1 MISARMIGTAAFGM
15 LLGLVGTMPSGRAEP
30 VRTAPSNTTAPSTT
44 AAPTTT
50 IAPPTSRPAGATSGD
65 QTPSTIDG
73 SCALRGA
80 GVTCTWASPS
90 NPAVVRVLVLRGD
103 GKMGRAFGPFAPVAG
118 AATDA
123 TVRSGITYSFVVVGL
138 DATNKSVAH
147 SQGTIIAVP

>member
-15 LLGLVGTMPSGRAEP
+15 MLGLVGSMPSGHAEP
-30 VRTAPSNTTAPSTT
+30 VR
-44 AAPTTT
+44 
-50 IAPPTSRPAGATSGD
+50 ATSGD

-80 GVTCTWASPS
+80 AVTCTWASPS
-90 NPAVVRVLVLRGD
+90 NPGVVRVLMLRGD
-103 GKMGRAFGPFAPVAG
+103 GKVGRAFGPFAPVAG
-118 AATDA
+118 SAIDA

-138 DATNKSVAH
+138 DANNKSIAH

>member
-15 LLGLVGTMPSGRAEP
+15 LLGLVGTMPSGHAEP
-30 VRTAPSNTTAPSTT
+30 VRSEPSTTTPSAT

-80 GVTCTWASPS
+80 AVTCTWASPS
-90 NPAVVRVLVLRGD
+90 NPGVVRLLMLRGD
-103 GKMGRAFGPFAPVAG
+103 GKVGRAFGPFAPMAG
-118 AATDA
+118 SATDA

-138 DATNKSVAH
+138 DATNKSIAH
-147 SQGTIIAVP
+147 SQGTIIAVQ